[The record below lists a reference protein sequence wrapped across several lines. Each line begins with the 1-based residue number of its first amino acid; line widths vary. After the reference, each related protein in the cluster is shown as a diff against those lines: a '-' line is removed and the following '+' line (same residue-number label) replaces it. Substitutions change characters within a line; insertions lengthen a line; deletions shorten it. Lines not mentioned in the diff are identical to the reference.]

1 MCKKTLKVQDE
12 SSAFR
17 NVQNAYKEFE
27 TLCMVSHPG
36 ICRAIGMNTAEPID
50 GSESVNEDDDD
61 NESATTISIY
71 LEFLSRSLKEIIDKK
86 LADNTLKVRIV
97 VEIAHAINFIHRRG
111 MIHRDIKVENIM
123 LNSCFEAKLVDFGLV
138 RIEEFFSG
146 QDFVTTSLTKGIGT
160 LAYMSPEMASEEEY
174 SNKTDVYSFGIVLHY
189 IFTGGLPAY
198 SMKDKMLGKQIPL
211 PSASSSVS
219 EFCIDLISKCT
230 SSKPDSRPSFEE
242 ILEDIRAHSYGLAS
256 EIDKSLIR
264 RRDSELSFYESIKT

>member
-1 MCKKTLKVQDE
+1 MHRDLKLENIVMNSVFD
-12 SSAFR
+12 S
-17 NVQNAYKEFE
+17 K
-27 TLCMVSHPG
+27 
-36 ICRAIGMNTAEPID
+36 IIDIGLVHA
-50 GSESVNEDDDD
+50 SEM
-61 NESATTISIY
+61 SATS
-71 LEFLSRSLKEIIDKK
+71 
-86 LADNTLKVRIV
+86 
-97 VEIAHAINFIHRRG
+97 
-111 MIHRDIKVENIM
+111 
-123 LNSCFEAKLVDFGLV
+123 
-138 RIEEFFSG
+138 
-146 QDFVTTSLTKGIGT
+146 TSLTNGIGT